1 MKFIVFNLIV
11 GAALVYLF
19 TAEQGDLSRITE
31 KAQAMGQQV
40 QQKVSDLAATSEPEK
55 QNAPAS
61 SDKAA
66 PRPASAPEP
75 QQAVDEEID
84 VKVPVKVAKKI
95 EREPQPVPQAMKETE
110 ETLPPEVIKR
120 RNEILN
126 GKDENIAQVT
136 QNQSRDRSEQRD
148 RLLRLAE
155 DMELYSLETIA
166 K

>member
-19 TAEQGDLSRITE
+19 TSEQGELNRITE
-31 KAQAMGQQV
+31 KAQEMGQQV

-55 QNAPAS
+55 QNAPNS
-61 SDKAA
+61 SSKA
-66 PRPASAPEP
+66 ASAPAPAPEP
-75 QQAVDEEID
+75 KQAVDEEID
-84 VKVPVKVAKKI
+84 VKVPIKVAKKA
-95 EREPQPVPQAMKETE
+95 EREPQPVPQTMKEAE
-110 ETLPPEVIKR
+110 ETLPPEVLKR
-120 RNEILN
+120 RDEILK
-126 GKDENIAQVT
+126 GEREEGGDVI